1 MYTGRGGGSMFLSHN
16 RREMH
21 KHEKARQEEI
31 EFCSNWRGG
40 GWERAKKSICVN
52 MHAEISQFR
61 VNIMIWAIHQCG
73 SSSQDFV
80 KRVFFIFIIFLW

>member
-1 MYTGRGGGSMFLSHN
+1 MYTGGVKSMFLSHN

-21 KHEKARQEEI
+21 KHEKDRQGETES
-31 EFCSNWRGG
+31 CSNWRGG
-40 GWERAKKSICVN
+40 GWGRAKKSICVN

-61 VNIMIWAIHQCG
+61 VNIMISAIHRCG

-80 KRVFFIFIIFLW
+80 KRVFFIFIIFL